1 MINKPQ
7 DDQGRINGAT
17 QLIGLI
23 ATPISHSKSP
33 AMHNLA
39 FRELGLNYVYLAFE
53 VGNETL
59 EDVVT
64 GFRGL
69 NLRGWNVSMPNKT
82 KIHEYLDELDDS
94 AKFAGAVNT
103 VVNNGGVLKGYNTDG
118 MGFWKN
124 LEEHNV
130 AFKGKKVVQLGNGGA
145 GTAIAMQAALEGV
158 GELVIFNRKDEFF
171 GDAQSNVDK
180 INTEIPGETKA
191 SLYDIADHDAL
202 KKEIESADILVN
214 TTGIG
219 MKPLEGKSLIP
230 DESFLSAD
238 LVVCDTVYSPLYT
251 KLLEQ
256 AQNVGAQT
264 VTGLG
269 MMLWQG
275 AMAFELW
282 TGQEMPIEAIKEQLF

>member
-202 KKEIESADILVN
+202 KKEIETADILVN

-238 LVVCDTVYSPLYT
+238 LVVCDTIYSPLYT

-275 AMAFELW
+275 AKAFELW

>member
-1 MINKPQ
+1 M
-7 DDQGRINGAT
+7 
-17 QLIGLI
+17 
-23 ATPISHSKSP
+23 
-33 AMHNLA
+33 
-39 FRELGLNYVYLAFE
+39 
-53 VGNETL
+53 
-59 EDVVT
+59 
-64 GFRGL
+64 
-69 NLRGWNVSMPNKT
+69 
-82 KIHEYLDELDDS
+82 
-94 AKFAGAVNT
+94 
-103 VVNNGGVLKGYNTDG
+103 
-118 MGFWKN
+118 
-124 LEEHNV
+124 
-130 AFKGKKVVQLGNGGA
+130 VQLGNGGA
-145 GTAIAMQAALEGV
+145 GTAIAMQATLGGV

>member
-202 KKEIESADILVN
+202 KKEIETADIVVN

-238 LVVCDTVYSPLYT
+238 LVVCDTIYSPLYT

-275 AMAFELW
+275 AKAFELW